1 MEFITKPWRVIN
13 RFGKRYEANS
23 EWVIVADTKEVME
36 VFVAYWLEPKEKPEP
51 KKPLKSK
58 K

>member
-1 MEFITKPWRVIN
+1 MQFITKPWRVVN

-23 EWVIVADTKEVME
+23 EWIIVADTKETME
-36 VFVAYWLEPKEKPEP
+36 VFALYGFEPKEKPET
-51 KKPLKSK
+51 KNPLKSK